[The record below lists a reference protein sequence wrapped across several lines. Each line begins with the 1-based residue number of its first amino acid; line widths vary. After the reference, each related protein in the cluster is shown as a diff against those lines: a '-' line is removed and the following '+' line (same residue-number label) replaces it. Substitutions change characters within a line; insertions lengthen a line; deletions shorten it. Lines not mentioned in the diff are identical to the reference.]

1 MFSLE
6 IIVPLIMSCALLWY
20 VSHGMSWN
28 RRLVAAAIAL
38 VIILGIVMLE
48 RGGFLQSLQRWIE

>member
-6 IIVPLIMSCALLWY
+6 IIVPAIIGCALLWY

-28 RRLVAAAIAL
+28 RRLVAAAVAL
-38 VIILGIVMLE
+38 VIIVCIVILE
-48 RGGFLQSLQRWIE
+48 RGGFLQNLQRWIE